1 MLELRM
7 AALEALRLAD
17 PAAKIAAVATLASAN
32 CVVDAQRE
40 IVEPAGVPGRPDRP
54 RLVRPGEVAQRSVAT
69 LEGRIALLHSLAHIE
84 FNAINLALDITWR
97 FAGLPERF
105 YRDWVHVAAEEAQHF
120 SLLRARLSE
129 LGAAYGD
136 LPAHAALWEM
146 AAKTRSD
153 LIARLA
159 LVPRTLEARGLDAS
173 PLVRAKFASAGD
185 ASSARIVDIILRDE
199 IGHVAVG
206 NEWYRWACAQAGCDP
221 ATTYRELA
229 EKHRAPRLRGPF
241 NVEARRAAGFDDEEI
256 AALGSP

>member
-1 MLELRM
+1 MLELRI

-17 PAAKIAAVATLASAN
+17 PAAKVAAVAELGTN
-32 CVVDAQRE
+32 CLVDAQRE
-40 IVEPAGVPGRPDRP
+40 ITEPPGVPGRPDRP
-54 RLVRPGEVAQRSVAT
+54 KLVRPGEVAQRSVAT
-69 LEGRIALLHSLAHIE
+69 REGRIALLHSLAHIE

-97 FAGLPERF
+97 FAGLPEKF
-105 YRDWVHVAAEEAQHF
+105 YRDWMRVAAEEAQHF
-120 SLLRARLSE
+120 SLLRARLGE
-129 LGAAYGD
+129 LGARYGD
-136 LPAHAALWEM
+136 LPAHDGLWEM

-199 IGHVAVG
+199 ISHVAIG
-206 NEWYRWACAQAGCDP
+206 NEWYRWSCEQAGRDP
-221 ATTYRELA
+221 VSAYRELA
-229 EKHRAPRLRGPF
+229 EKHGAPRLRGPF
-241 NVEARRAAGFDDEEI
+241 NVEARRAAGFDDAEI